1 MKTKPIAAR
10 KSAAKKSQPLLSLKR
25 STSSSKNEG
34 QRRSSDRK
42 PSASPFARKSE
53 RQSKNERATG
63 SDRSTS
69 HKNDGRN
76 LSQSNPLPLPTSHF
90 KLQKILADAGFGSR
104 REMERLIETGSVKIN
119 GQVAKL
125 GDRAVITDTILVQGK
140 PVRLNLSKRCLDT
153 QVLIYHKPTGEICT
167 RKDPEGRPTVFD
179 QLPSLRAGRWIVI
192 GRLDINTSGLLLFTN
207 NGELANKLMHP
218 SSEYERKYAVRI
230 MGEITPMIRQQ
241 LLRGVQL
248 EDGLAAFKK
257 IENAGGTGINRWY
270 HVILTEGRNRE
281 VRRLLESQGLKV
293 NRLMRIAFGNLTLP
307 PQLRTGKF
315 RALTEAEIEL
325 LMKQPSD
332 SCKRPPRE

>member
-1 MKTKPIAAR
+1 MKTKPISAR
-10 KSAAKKSQPLLSLKR
+10 KFTAKKSLPLLSLKK
-25 STSSSKNEG
+25 STSPIKNEG
-34 QRRSSDRK
+34 QRRSSDKK
-42 PSASPFARKSE
+42 PSASPFARKNK
-53 RQSKNERATG
+53 RPSKNERAT
-63 SDRSTS
+63 SNDRSTS
-69 HKNDGRN
+69 HKNNGRS
-76 LSQSNPLPLPTSHF
+76 LSQSNPLPPSTSHF

-119 GQVAKL
+119 GRTAKL
-125 GDRAVITDTILVQGK
+125 GDRAITTDTILVQGK
-140 PVRLNLSKRCLDT
+140 PVRLHQHKRSMET

-179 QLPSLRAGRWIVI
+179 RLPLLRAGRWIVI

-230 MGEITPMIRQQ
+230 MGEITPPIRQK

-248 EDGLAAFKK
+248 EDGLAAFKE
-257 IENAGGTGINRWY
+257 IESAGGSGINRWY
-270 HVILTEGRNRE
+270 HVVLTEGRNRE

-293 NRLMRIAFGNLTLP
+293 NRLMRIAFGNLALP

-315 RALTEAEIEL
+315 RALTEAEIETL
-325 LMKQPSD
+325 V
-332 SCKRPPRE
+332 R